1 NDTIIVEDNTFV
13 FENSGVSLEPL
24 KAKKVKEAVDIECT
38 VEESTDFCFAGHVSF
53 EEEKTIDVFAV
64 ENMTENRLFEGLKD
78 YESFG
83 ISGAKAGLVGIIDS
97 TQQTVPVAGIVADDG
112 SGFFFTIRD

>member
-1 NDTIIVEDNTFV
+1 KYYEQQQKEISNESPTPEVPDAVDVEEGENPFAATLKNDDETVSDLAGSGNDTIIVEDNTFV

-64 ENMTENRLFEGLKD
+64 ENMT
-78 YESFG
+78 
-83 ISGAKAGLVGIIDS
+83 
-97 TQQTVPVAGIVADDG
+97 
-112 SGFFFTIRD
+112 